1 MSLASQDSFEVQSLA
16 LLSADY
22 SLMVSMVMKMSV
34 AMMMAILV
42 EVVRGMLMAMMVL
55 VIVFGWY
62 YGVGDGGESDD
73 QNIRGYDYTNLPE
86 AAE

>member
-55 VIVFGWY
+55 VIVFG
-62 YGVGDGGESDD
+62 
-73 QNIRGYDYTNLPE
+73 
-86 AAE
+86 